1 MITMTSVIKLH
12 FNDRC
17 LVFRQVL
24 VDRHP
29 LTSFEKPSIL
39 ELLQPELFRPDA
51 HQGDPVGPQVRLEF
65 ADFCSY
71 PAADL
76 TAKPTQEEENHGLV
90 LP

>member
-1 MITMTSVIKLH
+1 MTSAIKLH

-17 LVFRQVL
+17 LVFMQVL
-24 VDRHP
+24 VDCHP
-29 LTSFEKPSIL
+29 LTSFEKASIL

-51 HQGDPVGPQVRLEF
+51 HQGDPAGPQVRLEF